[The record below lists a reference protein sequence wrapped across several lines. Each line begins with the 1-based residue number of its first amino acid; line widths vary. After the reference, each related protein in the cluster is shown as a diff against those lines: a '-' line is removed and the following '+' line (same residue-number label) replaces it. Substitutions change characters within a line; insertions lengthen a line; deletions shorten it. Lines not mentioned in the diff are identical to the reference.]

1 MADRANLRTQYIKQR
16 KNVIENFKQSRTN
29 IPVVSDDII
38 YGIPNFRGLYS
49 KGFVGHTG
57 PNGKIIHP
65 NLQTYTTFID
75 GIKNR
80 DQSKINQICSSCPRL
95 VDPYSL
101 FDVEMEG
108 KYKSTFTIPLAPH
121 PLSNQAAAELL
132 EVYAMALLRDFD
144 LRYFD
149 YGITYD
155 NQMFSDIRFTLDELS
170 NYFDPPRRLYSTGAR
185 TLEFCT
191 LFRGNSKGD
200 LIGPYISQ
208 FFFYETA
215 VGNYILDQKYYLL
228 DKNNPNPD
236 LSYNFGITQS
246 YFIDLWNGVPKS
258 SNLNMNFRYLTT
270 LRDMATYINRDQVWQ
285 PFFVAATILLNR
297 GIPTGFYTSSR
308 TSDSGRF
315 INLGVVDLY
324 NLMMKAV
331 KLAMNAAWVWKWSQL
346 KQRPEE
352 MAYQVHISKTQPPDL
367 SLNFP
372 SFLLNNQTILQSI
385 YNKYG
390 NYLMPLSYSAG
401 SPCHP
406 SYPAGHATI
415 AGAMST
421 ILKAWFNCD
430 CMMTAVFPD
439 VSGQKLFIHK
449 EKYYIDGNNDST
461 YTTAHRPYADV
472 LLDKMYLNIGH
483 ELDKMASNCSYSRCM
498 AGIHYRSDSESG
510 ILLGEQI
517 AIELLKDEVNKY
529 NDKIAFQFRKRNGEV
544 IKIANHNDTLIPKPY
559 PTDIFLTFNK
569 NTYTEVINVYQFYR
583 DKYGI
588 NPIYSSNVKVIELS
602 SAVDNPTAIPNSN
615 VSPILS

>member
-1 MADRANLRTQYIKQR
+1 
-16 KNVIENFKQSRTN
+16 
-29 IPVVSDDII
+29 
-38 YGIPNFRGLYS
+38 
-49 KGFVGHTG
+49 
-57 PNGKIIHP
+57 
-65 NLQTYTTFID
+65 
-75 GIKNR
+75 
-80 DQSKINQICSSCPRL
+80 
-95 VDPYSL
+95 
-101 FDVEMEG
+101 
-108 KYKSTFTIPLAPH
+108 
-121 PLSNQAAAELL
+121 
-132 EVYAMALLRDFD
+132 
-144 LRYFD
+144 
-149 YGITYD
+149 
-155 NQMFSDIRFTLDELS
+155 
-170 NYFDPPRRLYSTGAR
+170 
-185 TLEFCT
+185 
-191 LFRGNSKGD
+191 
-200 LIGPYISQ
+200 
-208 FFFYETA
+208 
-215 VGNYILDQKYYLL
+215 
-228 DKNNPNPD
+228 
-236 LSYNFGITQS
+236 
-246 YFIDLWNGVPKS
+246 
-258 SNLNMNFRYLTT
+258 
-270 LRDMATYINRDQVWQ
+270 
-285 PFFVAATILLNR
+285 
-297 GIPTGFYTSSR
+297 
-308 TSDSGRF
+308 
-315 INLGVVDLY
+315 
-324 NLMMKAV
+324 MKAV

-449 EKYYIDGNNDST
+449 EKYYIDENNDFT
-461 YTTAHRPYADV
+461 YTAAHRPYADV